1 MTAFNPLIQIIN
13 KGIKQNWPQ
22 YWALGITPAGWLP
35 TGLNSICCESL
46 SLTIQSVLHPVNC
59 MTLQA
64 INSQFFQENT
74 IRNCAKPL
82 LTVNW
87 VILIMNMMV
96 FSSIQTKQNKTKQ
109 NKTKQTKTTDFTLPY
124 SVIKK
129 KIRKFILFSWIYLAL
144 TYPRFKSTMIF
155 ITF

>member
-109 NKTKQTKTTDFTLPY
+109 NKTNKNHRFHTTLFSY
-124 SVIKK
+124 KK

-144 TYPRFKSTMIF
+144 TYPRFKCTMIF